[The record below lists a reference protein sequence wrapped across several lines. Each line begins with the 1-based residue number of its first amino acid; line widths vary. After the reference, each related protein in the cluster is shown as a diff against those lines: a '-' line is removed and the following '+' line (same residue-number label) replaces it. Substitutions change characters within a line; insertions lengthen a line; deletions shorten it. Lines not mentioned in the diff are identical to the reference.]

1 MEFLMEYVW
10 FEDLSS
16 SIVEHMKTIKIP
28 SNHSKHDY
36 EDLVWFENAQDNK
49 AEEMENLAKETIDM
63 QDMLSIVES

>member
-1 MEFLMEYVW
+1 
-10 FEDLSS
+10 
-16 SIVEHMKTIKIP
+16 MKTIKIP

-49 AEEMENLAKETIDM
+49 AEEIENLAKETIDM